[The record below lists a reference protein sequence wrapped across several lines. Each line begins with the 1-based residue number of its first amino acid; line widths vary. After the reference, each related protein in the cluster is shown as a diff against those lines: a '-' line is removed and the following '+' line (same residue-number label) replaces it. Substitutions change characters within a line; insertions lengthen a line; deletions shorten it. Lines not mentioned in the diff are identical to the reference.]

1 MANKYLNF
9 DGLSHLIDKLKASIA
24 KKVDK
29 VEGKSLSTNDY
40 TTAEKTKLA
49 GIAEGANNYTL
60 PSAGTSLG
68 GVKSGGDV
76 TISGGVITVND
87 DSHNHKI
94 ENVDGLQSALDG
106 KSDEGHTHSYAGSST
121 AGGSANSAVKLDSS
135 AGSATQPVYF
145 SNGKPVKTT
154 YTLEKSVPSD
164 AKFTDTVYTHP
175 THTEKVNGLYK
186 VTVDDKGHVSETA
199 AVTKSDITALG
210 IPAQDT
216 VYTLPSAGTSLGGV
230 KSGGDVTISDGVI
243 TVKDDSHNHTIA
255 NVDGLQTALDG
266 KETAGAAAT
275 ALTNANS
282 HTDEEIETVTELLEE
297 GLATKANAR
306 DLTSHV
312 NDKSNPHGVTLSQ
325 LGVTATAAELNK
337 MDGVTATTAELNYV
351 DGVTSNIQTQLNAKA
366 ASSSLTSHTGNKSNP
381 HGVTAAQ
388 VGLGNVNN
396 TADADK
402 PVSTAQS
409 SAISTAKEEAVAS
422 ANDYT
427 DGKIADLINSAPST
441 LDTLGEIATAM
452 EENADVVEALNEAI
466 GTKANVS
473 DIPDVINNLTST
485 ATTDALSAYQGKVL
499 NDKISTINTSLAS
512 KGSGDMLKSVYDT
525 DGDGIVDNAEK
536 VNGFTVGVNVPAN
549 AKFTDTVYTH
559 PTYTAKSSG
568 LYKVTV
574 DGKGHVSGTAAVAK
588 SDITAL
594 GIPAQDTTYSVATT
608 SANGLMSS
616 TDKKKVDAVS
626 SYYQL
631 GSMSGKTKADL
642 QTALDTWLNSYCDIP
657 NATAIFSGAEDWA
670 TAWNSSDTTKTI
682 SAGGQWT
689 VSIIARYNSKAYTQ
703 LRIAYYSDERV
714 YYVVRSNSTW
724 QTAHQAAFKDDLP
737 SEATTSKAGLLSST
751 DKTKLNGIATGAEV
765 NQNAF
770 SNITVGSTTIAADAK
785 TDTLTLAAG
794 SNVTITPDAT
804 NDKITIAATD
814 TKYSQ
819 ATSST
824 AGLVKIGY
832 TESGKNYP
840 VELNSS
846 GQMYVNVP
854 WTDNNT
860 TYSVATTSANGLMS
874 STDKSKLDGIA
885 SGANKYTHPTYTAR
899 TGKPTANATP
909 AFGGT
914 FTVSQITSD
923 GTGHV
928 TGATDRTIT
937 IPSTAAT
944 TSAAGLMSASDKSKL
959 DGITASADSVAFSA
973 SATSGNKVGTIT
985 INGTATNMYS
995 PTQTSVSGNA
1005 GTATKLATARTIA
1018 LSDGATGTATS
1029 FDGSANI
1036 SIPVTAVKESYLSWG
1051 GKSTSGSVT
1060 PVGAALSAEHSAN
1073 RLAYLNPAALAFEY
1087 SDNGGSSWTALS
1099 VSDTTKVGHVTTSGT
1114 ISVGSA
1120 STVTT
1125 NHRTRMTLTAQNGTT
1140 GYVYTRPRKLLIN
1153 VSTAGHGLSVTI
1165 EYKTG
1170 ASGASWKTLGTYA
1183 LSGWSGWNDIDLSG
1197 LSTLGGSTTQ
1207 TGNNWYFRFTYA
1219 TTSINSSYTT
1229 TKSTIIGMRLFGD
1242 TCWTRTSNMGETG
1255 HLYSYDTAQNAT
1267 FPAKVTATSFAGKLT
1282 GFTASRALV
1291 SDSSGNATVSAV
1303 TSTELGY
1310 LDGVTSNV
1318 QTQINALITR
1328 IAALEAQIGFSTNES
1343 DM

>member
-29 VEGKSLSTNDY
+29 VEGKQLSTNDY
-40 TTAEKTKLA
+40 TTAEKHKLA
-49 GIAEGANNYTL
+49 GIEENATNTVNLVSAQINDNEISYTKDV
-60 PSAGTSLG
+60 PEKSAPYAVVNTVGGMTRKCTNLIPFPYVSLSKTEAG
-68 GVKSGGDV
+68 M
-76 TISGGVITVND
+76 TILVNSDGSITVNGTATANVFFDLAHTYSLNNVLNVGEQYFMSDGVNRLDGYVRVLDTDGKGYYNTSFVLNKSAYPQLRISNGATFNNVTFYPMLNKGTEPLPYEPYFEGLRSAPVTEVESVGANLIPYPYSSDSATFNGVTFTIND
-87 DSHNHKI
+87 DGGISVKGTAEKSCYFTIAKDIKLTKGEIYTVSGTKDGVRCRLDNSNGSTPSGTFTESD
-94 ENVDGLQSALDG
+94 ENIYRYHVIVIAGSTVDTKVYPMLNKGSTALPYTPYVRNTLAIPDEVKALDG
-106 KSDEGHTHSYAGSST
+106 YGWGINESVFNYIDWEKKQFVKRVEKITLNGSEKWTMSNQAGILQAKTPLLQKAGDTKVGVVVSNGYGFLHWYNSEFPKPYFRIVPNGTDLWIEATLEQFANVEEWRAYLTANPPVDVFYPLAEPIITDISDIITSDNLIPVEGGGTVTMVNEYEYDVPNGVSFYASDSSNET
-121 AGGSANSAVKLDSS
+121 IAVKSVVGDLVGHASS
-135 AGSATQPVYF
+135 AERLESNEGSETQPVYF
-145 SNGKPVKTT
+145 KDGKPVATT
-154 YTLEKSVPSD
+154 YTLGKSVPSD

-175 THTEKVNGLYK
+175 THTAKANGFYK
-186 VTVDDKGHVSETA
+186 VTVDDKGHVSGTS
-199 AVTKSDITALG
+199 AVSKADITALG

-255 NVDGLQTALDG
+255 NVDGLQTALDD

-297 GLATKANAR
+297 GLATKANAS

-574 DGKGHVSGTAAVAK
+574 DGTGHVSGTAAVAK

-616 TDKKKVDAVS
+616 TDK
-626 SYYQL
+626 
-631 GSMSGKTKADL
+631 
-642 QTALDTWLNSYCDIP
+642 
-657 NATAIFSGAEDWA
+657 
-670 TAWNSSDTTKTI
+670 
-682 SAGGQWT
+682 
-689 VSIIARYNSKAYTQ
+689 
-703 LRIAYYSDERV
+703 
-714 YYVVRSNSTW
+714 
-724 QTAHQAAFKDDLP
+724 
-737 SEATTSKAGLLSST
+737 
-751 DKTKLNGIATGAEV
+751 
-765 NQNAF
+765 
-770 SNITVGSTTIAADAK
+770 
-785 TDTLTLAAG
+785 
-794 SNVTITPDAT
+794 
-804 NDKITIAATD
+804 
-814 TKYSQ
+814 
-819 ATSST
+819 
-824 AGLVKIGY
+824 
-832 TESGKNYP
+832 
-840 VELNSS
+840 
-846 GQMYVNVP
+846 
-854 WTDNNT
+854 
-860 TYSVATTSANGLMS
+860 
-874 STDKSKLDGIA
+874 SKLDGIA
-885 SGANKYTHPTYTAR
+885 SGANNYSL
-899 TGKPTANATP
+899 PTA
-909 AFGGT
+909 
-914 FTVSQITSD
+914 
-923 GTGHV
+923 
-928 TGATDRTIT
+928 
-937 IPSTAAT
+937 
-944 TSAAGLMSASDKSKL
+944 
-959 DGITASADSVAFSA
+959 
-973 SATSGNKVGTIT
+973 
-985 INGTATNMYS
+985 
-995 PTQTSVSGNA
+995 
-1005 GTATKLATARTIA
+1005 
-1018 LSDGATGTATS
+1018 
-1029 FDGSANI
+1029 
-1036 SIPVTAVKESYLSWG
+1036 
-1051 GKSTSGSVT
+1051 
-1060 PVGAALSAEHSAN
+1060 
-1073 RLAYLNPAALAFEY
+1073 
-1087 SDNGGSSWTALS
+1087 SS
-1099 VSDTTKVGHVTTSGT
+1099 
-1114 ISVGSA
+1114 
-1120 STVTT
+1120 
-1125 NHRTRMTLTAQNGTT
+1125 
-1140 GYVYTRPRKLLIN
+1140 
-1153 VSTAGHGLSVTI
+1153 
-1165 EYKTG
+1165 
-1170 ASGASWKTLGTYA
+1170 
-1183 LSGWSGWNDIDLSG
+1183 
-1197 LSTLGGSTTQ
+1197 STLGGVK
-1207 TGNNWYFRFTYA
+1207 
-1219 TTSINSSYTT
+1219 TTSTVTSTSGFTACPIISGVPYYKDTDTTYTLSS
-1229 TKSTIIGMRLFGD
+1229 FGI
-1242 TCWTRTSNMGETG
+1242 
-1255 HLYSYDTAQNAT
+1255 TATAAELN
-1267 FPAKVTATSFAGKLT
+1267 KLDGVTATA
-1282 GFTASRALV
+1282 
-1291 SDSSGNATVSAV
+1291 
-1303 TSTELGY
+1303 TELNY
-1310 LDGVTSNV
+1310 VDGVTSNI

-1328 IAALEAQIGFSTNES
+1328 IAALESKVATLEASVGFSTNES